1 MDRLWSPWRSRYIQT
16 FGTDKEAEG
25 CVFCEALA
33 SGRDNDHY
41 LVKRHRRCFSMLNLY
56 PYNSGH
62 LLIIPNEH
70 LPSLED
76 LEGETYR
83 EMTEVLRDW
92 LRVFKSVMRPEGFNI
107 GSNLGRTG
115 GAGIDQHVHMHI
127 VPRWS
132 GDANFMPVVADTK
145 VISESLNETMLTL
158 RAGFEALQS
167 HFSEAI
173 DR

>member
-16 FGTDKEAEG
+16 FGTDQEATG

-33 SGRDNDHY
+33 SVRDDECF
-41 LVKRHRRCFSMLNLY
+41 LVKRHRTSFSMLNLY

-62 LLIIPNEH
+62 LLVIPNEH
-70 LPSLED
+70 LASFED
-76 LEGETYR
+76 LDTGTYR
-83 EMTEVLRDW
+83 EITEVLRDW
-92 LRVFKSVMRPEGFNI
+92 LRVFQEVMHPQGFNI
-107 GSNLGRTG
+107 GSNIGRTG

-132 GDANFMPVVADTK
+132 GDANFMPVIADTK
-145 VISESLNETMLTL
+145 VISESLTETMHKL
-158 RAGFEALQS
+158 RGGFDALPS
-167 HFSEAI
+167 HFSEVI